1 MMTFCKPVR
10 NAHQTTDGIGSA
22 ERQHDGCSI

>member
-1 MMTFCKPVR
+1 MFCRPVR

-22 ERQHDGCSI
+22 ESQHNGFNI